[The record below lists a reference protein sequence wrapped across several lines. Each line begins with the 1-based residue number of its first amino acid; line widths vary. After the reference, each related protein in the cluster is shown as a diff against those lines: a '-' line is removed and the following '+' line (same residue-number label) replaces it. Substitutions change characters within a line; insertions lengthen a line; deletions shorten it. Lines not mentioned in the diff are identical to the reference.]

1 MCQRGVGGA
10 SPLREKGVSKAWEGH
25 GRGVIAGK
33 RVTVQRGRGVTE
45 AWEVRHCCMRG
56 AGGASSLRWMG
67 VLAVWEGLQDDG

>member
-1 MCQRGVGGA
+1 M
-10 SPLREKGVSKAWEGH
+10 
-25 GRGVIAGK
+25 
-33 RVTVQRGRGVTE
+33 QRGRGVTE